1 MGEESVITSERR
13 FRRAT
18 MADLPTML
26 KIYEHA
32 RKLMASNGNPTQW
45 GDKFPREEV
54 VRDDVES
61 QRTVLLVDTV
71 DGKERV
77 LAQFALCLGIDP
89 TYVNIDGAWLDDD
102 PYVTIHRIASSGL
115 AKGAAKDC
123 INWCIEHYGN
133 VRADTHPNNKAM
145 QHVLVSPISVMN
157 GEICGFIWI
166 DINQYKFH
174 CK

>member
-54 VRDDVES
+54 VRDD
-61 QRTVLLVDTV
+61 
-71 DGKERV
+71 
-77 LAQFALCLGIDP
+77 
-89 TYVNIDGAWLDDD
+89 GAWLDDD

-145 QHVLVSPISVMN
+145 QHVLESN
-157 GEICGFIWI
+157 GFARCGLIQLLDRPSDTTRIAYQRHEW
-166 DINQYKFH
+166 
-174 CK
+174 

>member
-115 AKGAAKDC
+115 ARGAAKDC

-133 VRADTHPNNKAM
+133 VRGYASQQQGHAACARIEWFRALRLD
-145 QHVLVSPISVMN
+145 SVA
-157 GEICGFIWI
+157 
-166 DINQYKFH
+166 
-174 CK
+174 

>member
-1 MGEESVITSERR
+1 MVFLTLGRRQGDAKVNEMGEESVITSERR

-61 QRTVLLVDTV
+61 QRTVLLVI
-71 DGKERV
+71 R
-77 LAQFALCLGIDP
+77 LMA
-89 TYVNIDGAWLDDD
+89 
-102 PYVTIHRIASSGL
+102 R
-115 AKGAAKDC
+115 
-123 INWCIEHYGN
+123 N
-133 VRADTHPNNKAM
+133 V
-145 QHVLVSPISVMN
+145 
-157 GEICGFIWI
+157 C
-166 DINQYKFH
+166 
-174 CK
+174 